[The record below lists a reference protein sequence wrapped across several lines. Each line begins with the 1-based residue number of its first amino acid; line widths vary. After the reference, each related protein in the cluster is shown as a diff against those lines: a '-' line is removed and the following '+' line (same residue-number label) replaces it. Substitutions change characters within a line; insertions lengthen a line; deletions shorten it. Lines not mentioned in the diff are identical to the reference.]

1 MAVAP
6 SAPVESESELSSES
20 ATGVLPALKTL
31 LRSAVNFLLQR
42 RASAS
47 ESVSADTDSSDA
59 TTFSWGCRSP
69 KQPGSLPALMSA
81 LPEASEP
88 GLTGETSS
96 GYEADVSSL
105 TESDTSSL
113 VKVSSWAPAPSSE
126 ASSDLDSEA
135 RFIVARVNN
144 ITLDHGERMHDL
156 GLHFS
161 SNSSEPASSPV
172 TPDPEP
178 MPAPLSAQ
186 TITELLAQVDGD
198 STRANHMAY
207 DTSRKSNSRGEYRAE
222 LARIE
227 ALDRERRAVV
237 DAEYGRSRG
246 VWYQQAGMSNSRGEY
261 LAEMAEIE
269 AMDRVR
275 RDAAGTF
282 QLPQ

>member
-126 ASSDLDSEA
+126 ASSDPDSEA

-161 SNSSEPASSPV
+161 SNSSEPASPI
-172 TPDPEP
+172 PEP
-178 MPAPLSAQ
+178 EPTPAPLSAQ

-198 STRANHMAY
+198 FTRANHMAH
-207 DTSRKSNSRGEYRAE
+207 DTSRMSNSRGEYRAE

-237 DAEYGRSRG
+237 DAEYGRLRG
-246 VWYQQAGMSNSRGEY
+246 VWYQQAWMSNSRGEY